1 MNVSAGAHIKSNHSH
16 TKNSN
21 QSGPNLSD
29 LVVSYNQLQLHSNQC
44 SFVVVFCLFSLHARA
59 NFIDDFPS
67 QYKFDGNFIW
77 LFFQL
82 DVILSIK
89 ITSLEFGL
97 EHNEISVTF
106 PLEWKIVSEMG
117 PAGTQFNTWSV
128 CVLKIATT
136 LWYFYFKSVI
146 ILSKNLRM
154 SYISMIGHAIYSFT
168 GCNHADTIKDH
179 HRRILPFSPE

>member
-29 LVVSYNQLQLHSNQC
+29 LVVSYNQLLLHSNQC

-59 NFIDDFPS
+59 NFTDDFPS

-77 LFFQL
+77 LFFQF

-89 ITSLEFGL
+89 ITSLEFGW

-128 CVLKIATT
+128 FVENSNLVVIFLFQISHHLIENLKNVL
-136 LWYFYFKSVI
+136 
-146 ILSKNLRM
+146 
-154 SYISMIGHAIYSFT
+154 YINDRTRYLFIHWLQPCWHDKRSS
-168 GCNHADTIKDH
+168 
-179 HRRILPFSPE
+179 